1 VIEISLHKGCVLV
14 LTAEEYQRGLQ
25 RGKALRR
32 RQAFERRLA
41 QRSSRSA
48 ANTPAP
54 PTIPNNERDDA

>member
-1 VIEISLHKGCVLV
+1 MIAIPLPKGSVLL
-14 LTAEEYQRGLQ
+14 LTAEEYRRGLQ

-32 RQAFERRLA
+32 RQAFERRLV

-54 PTIPNNERDDA
+54 PTIPNNERDDE